1 MAGEIDL
8 LEELKRIQSLDNLET
23 FDRTTDSLEAI
34 SNAVAS
40 LIAALAQ
47 EMRPEIQL
55 YEGWQDELG
64 IDFTLWTLLNPAA
77 PWVRGAGAGVAAPHL
92 VATNT
97 MILNELSRLVG
108 NQRYPIAPDTWGVN
122 TILRRVVFEFEMTI
136 ATLASLDNTAC
147 FFGWVPAQAAVRAT
161 QDIIGF
167 ALIGAGN
174 DLQTVT
180 DDATVETVNTGFGE
194 DLALY
199 NKFRIDVLTLM
210 VAGVPIPSVR
220 FYLNEALLATH
231 VTDLPD
237 LPMYPNFYFDTAAGG
252 SISQIG
258 IIRVWT
264 EDYQRV

>member
-108 NQRYPIAPDTWGVN
+108 NQRWPIAPDTWGVN
-122 TILRRVVFEFEMTI
+122 TILRRVVYEWEMTI
-136 ATLASLDNTAC
+136 ATLASLDNTQC
-147 FFGWVPAQAAVRAT
+147 FFGFAPNQADTRASNN
-161 QDIIGF
+161 IVGF

-180 DDATVETVNTGFGE
+180 DDGAPTVNTGFGE

-231 VTDLPD
+231 VTNLPD
-237 LPMYPNFYFDTAAGG
+237 LPMYPNWYFDTAAAG

-258 IIRVWT
+258 VIRIWT

>member
-1 MAGEIDL
+1 MIVDIIGRLVD
-8 LEELKRIQSLDNLET
+8 RIMNMSNART

-34 SNAVAS
+34 SNAVAA

-55 YEGWQDELG
+55 FEGWQDELG
-64 IDFTLWTLLNPAA
+64 IDFTLWTLLNPATA
-77 PWVRGAGAGVAAPHL
+77 WARGAGAGVAAPHL

-108 NQRYPIAPDTWGVN
+108 NQRWPIAPDTWAAN

-147 FFGWVPAQAAVRAT
+147 FFGLTPAQAATRIT

-180 DDATVETVNTGFGE
+180 DAATVETVNTGFAE
-194 DLALY
+194 NLALY
-199 NKFRIDVLTLM
+199 NKFRIDILTPLI
-210 VAGVPIPSVR
+210 AGVPTPSVR

-231 VTDLPD
+231 VTNLPD

-258 IIRVWT
+258 IIRIWT